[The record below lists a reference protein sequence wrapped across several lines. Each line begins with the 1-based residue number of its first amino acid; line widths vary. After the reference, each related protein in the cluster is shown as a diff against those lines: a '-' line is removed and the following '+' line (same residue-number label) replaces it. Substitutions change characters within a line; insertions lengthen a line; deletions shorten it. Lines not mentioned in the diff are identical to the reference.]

1 MAFRSGNFEDAYT
14 IYTEALQI
22 DPLNKCINARV
33 FFNRALAAAKVNQK
47 FKCAQSEIRRDII
60 IFNISFILFISS

>member
-14 IYTEALQI
+14 IYSEALQI

-33 FFNRALAAAKVNQK
+33 FFNRATAAAKVNQK
-47 FKCAQSEIRRDII
+47 FKYVCSKTK
-60 IFNISFILFISS
+60 